1 MGSVREGFGEANR
14 NLGPSPAVLSQ
25 GSMLLVLGF
34 ICSKYREKIREW
46 L

>member
-1 MGSVREGFGEANR
+1 
-14 NLGPSPAVLSQ
+14 VLSQ
-25 GSMLLVLGF
+25 VSVLLVLGF